1 MNEKICRKIL
11 HTLADCD
18 GHPLKESVLKEHV
31 DADIRPVP
39 STADFDDAILTLKSG
54 GYIRAKE
61 GDFGGEVKWLITE
74 KGDTWLDR

>member
-11 HTLADCD
+11 STLANCD

-31 DADIRPVP
+31 DADLRPVP
-39 STADFDDAILTLKSG
+39 SQADFDDAILTLKSG
-54 GYIRAKE
+54 GYIKAKE

-74 KGDTWLDR
+74 KGETKLDQ